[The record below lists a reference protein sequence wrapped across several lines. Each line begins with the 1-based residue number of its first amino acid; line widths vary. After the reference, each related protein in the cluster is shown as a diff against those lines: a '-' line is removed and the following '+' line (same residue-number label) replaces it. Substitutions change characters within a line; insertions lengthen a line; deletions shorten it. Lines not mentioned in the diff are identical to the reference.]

1 MKLSRNYRILRDI
14 ALVLSLS
21 LIGNLAYASGAT
33 DCSKLFSA
41 SALETYIDLSNRD
54 NKQKTFKTESPRTD
68 RAFGTDSPL
77 LYSFEK
83 EGLLYEDIAS
93 WFPSMK
99 PEAKQKLAKRFS
111 AELVQGK
118 KKTFTSWLQKLK
130 LINQTPNEIHRWNSL
145 NAQDRLTYLLALDDV
160 FSVLSVESRSELF
173 ELEVINYDDLLP
185 SKEIPDNITVGDDL
199 GSYEIRTKVGIA
211 DRTQYQEL
219 RSKVETYLDGKVG
232 HQHIFHSWPQDPALR
247 RQMGAQY
254 IELLDASTWYLFWR
268 QMKRD
273 PEQISSVLAH
283 PYLGVY
289 TRGSLERLHKSFLN
303 ADAKH
308 FNNKFRMVGARSFR
322 ARSDVPGQGDGYVT
336 DWEIRSGNKGEKRE
350 FLETMLAA
358 RFTSGDYSGLR
369 DFRHEGFNPSATL
382 QELVSPFLPAEKIKV
397 LEAFEKLYP
406 HMNYSRH
413 ALSHN
418 HVRNRILSPL
428 LPWEKRLPLTLKTDL
443 LKQAQ
448 QEFANDLAQV
458 ASKYLKKVH
467 NKQLSPTRLGEIRA
481 EILEKLEALIFRFSQ
496 KVRLDKDFENY
507 LMPIPRKTPE
517 IKVASQGPINVNDI
531 ALGIEY
537 SFRFPHKVEPL
548 SKTQA
553 DSFIESFAKTLS
565 AKMNSADALESAS
578 GDSHGHGISVKYKV
592 KAPNGD
598 TWRVEWDGVQR
609 YYIDGKVR
617 RAWGGH
623 AEIVTPKFAPQQ
635 IAGSG
640 IEKIFET
647 AQTMGQAPSRV
658 AGGGHVNVD
667 IGALMT
673 RYPNQFGTRAILNLL
688 SHFESNQELILFMWM
703 HPFRKHAAHPV
714 PLDPLMPKKIAEFNG
729 SWTDL
734 GKLLYETRYFN
745 AFVGRKPKYVPLNL
759 TSVMTPRVPRMYR
772 DASLD
777 IKNPEMRWFPN
788 FNNVTDRIEFR
799 FFDAP
804 TNQVMAA
811 LQIKY
816 VRALLNK
823 TLNSPSAIPLIK
835 RFSSNDYRR
844 WVENPTEWIRDA
856 SEHLRDLG
864 LDPAEF
870 EWLLWD
876 SYNNRTNYQEREHQY
891 EIYENFLPPEVE
903 TPGQSAA

>member
-1 MKLSRNYRILRDI
+1 MNLNKRLLRKISFILSIS
-14 ALVLSLS
+14 LV
-21 LIGNLAYASGAT
+21 GHFAYASNT
-33 DCSKLFSA
+33 SCSQLFA
-41 SALETYIDLSNRD
+41 PRSALDTYVDLSNRD
-54 NKQKTFKTESPRTD
+54 TKQKTLKTEIPRRD

-99 PEAKQKLAKRFS
+99 PEAKKKLEKRFS
-111 AELVQGK
+111 VELTGGK
-118 KKTFTSWLQKLK
+118 TKTLTSWLQKLK
-130 LINQTPNEIHRWNSL
+130 LLNQTPGDVQKWSSL
-145 NAQDRLTYLLALDDV
+145 NAQDRLKHLLTLDDV
-160 FSVLSVESRSELF
+160 FSVLSVESRAELF

-185 SKEIPDNITVGDDL
+185 SKDIPDNITVGDDL
-199 GSYEIRTKVGIA
+199 GSYEIRTKVGMA

-232 HQHIFHSWPQDPALR
+232 HQHIFHSWPEDRSLR
-247 RQMGAQY
+247 GQIGTQY

-273 PEQISSVLAH
+273 PEEISSVLAH

-289 TRGSLERLHKSFLN
+289 TRSSLERLHKSFLN

-308 FNNKFRMVGARSFR
+308 FNNKFRMVGARSFK

-350 FLETMLAA
+350 FLETTLAA

-382 QELVSPFLPAEKIKV
+382 RELTSPFLSTKDIEI
-397 LEAFEKLYP
+397 LEAFEKIYP
-406 HMNYSRH
+406 NMYHSSH

-418 HVRNRILSPL
+418 HVRNRIISPL
-428 LPWEKRLPLTLKTDL
+428 LPWEKRLPLILKTNL
-443 LKQAQ
+443 LKRAQ
-448 QEFANDLAQV
+448 QKFANGLVRV
-458 ASKYLKKVH
+458 ADKYLKKVR
-467 NKQLSPTRLGEIRA
+467 NKRLSPNKLGEIRT
-481 EILEKLEALIFRFSQ
+481 EILEELEALIFEFSR

-507 LMPIPRKTPE
+507 LMPVPHKVPE
-517 IKVASQGPINVNDI
+517 IKVVSEGPINVNNI

-553 DSFIESFAKTLS
+553 DNFIGSFAKTLS
-565 AKMNSADALESAS
+565 AKMNSTDALESAS

-592 KAPNGD
+592 KTPSGD

-635 IAGSG
+635 IFGSG
-640 IEKIFET
+640 IDKIFET
-647 AQTMGQAPSRV
+647 AQAMGQTPSRV

-667 IGALMT
+667 IGTLMT
-673 RYPNQFGTRAILNLL
+673 RYPSQFGTRAILNLL

-759 TSVMTPRVPRMYR
+759 TSVMTPLVPRTYM
-772 DASLD
+772 DKPLD
-777 IKNPEMRWFPN
+777 IKNPEMHWFPN

-804 TNQVMAA
+804 TNQLMAA

-823 TLNSPSAIPLIK
+823 TLNSPSAIPLVK
-835 RFSSNDYRR
+835 RFSANDYRR
-844 WVENPTEWIRDA
+844 WVENPAEWIKDA
-856 SEHLRDLG
+856 SEHLKDLG

-876 SYNNRTNYQEREHQY
+876 SYNNRSNYREREHDY
-891 EIYENFLPPEVE
+891 EIYENFLPPETE
-903 TPGQSAA
+903 APDQNAA